1 MNFLLD
7 FLVTS
12 KVTSI
17 FPWLCP
23 CPCTEMENGC
33 EIRLLQQVELIDVG
47 ASCQS
52 DFSNTP
58 RPWLAFSPWMRP
70 ASTSIWI
77 FHRISKSLLIWI
89 FLQTLIDGRGIWID
103 HRGTLIDDHRGTLI
117 DDHRRTWI
125 DDPRGTWIDDPRG
138 TCSATWTRMK
148 RLSCKR
154 SCP

>member
-58 RPWLAFSPWMRP
+58 RPWLAFSPWMHP

-89 FLQTLIDGRGIWID
+89 FLQTLIDGRGS
-103 HRGTLIDDHRGTLI
+103 
-117 DDHRRTWI
+117 TWI

-138 TCSATWTRMK
+138 TCSSTWTRM
-148 RLSCKR
+148 
-154 SCP
+154 